1 MAGIVTG
8 IILLFKAQCFH
19 NFYTNR
25 IFGMDGTFGTQFLA
39 AETADTFIMID
50 GYHGFGFRKAY
61 ALGRTGFHAYSAA
74 FAKAFIN
81 KGLYRAKRP

>member
-1 MAGIVTG
+1 
-8 IILLFKAQCFH
+8 
-19 NFYTNR
+19 
-25 IFGMDGTFGTQFLA
+25 MDGTFGTQFLA

-61 ALGRTGFHAYSAA
+61 ALGRTGFQAYTAA
-74 FAKAFIN
+74 FTQVFIN